1 MSKVERTMF
10 QQLNIAVETNSNVTE
25 TPLNVIDKVNTYN
38 DYKNLNTKDE

>member
-25 TPLNVIDKVNTYN
+25 TPLNVIDKVNT
-38 DYKNLNTKDE
+38 